1 MSFEPTTDL
10 LQYSNKYFSFLKF
23 HKNLQKP
30 DGRRNDEKVLNE
42 SLEFPFA
49 TPRLKNI
56 I

>member
-1 MSFEPTTDL
+1 MSYEPTTGI

-23 HKNLQKP
+23 HKITET
-30 DGRRNDEKVLNE
+30 RRNDEKVLNE

-49 TPRLKNI
+49 TPRSKNI